1 MKSDNEL
8 RRDVERQLEWEPA
21 VDERRIGVSVLDGVV
36 TLTGDVPT
44 YAQQW
49 KAERT
54 VERVEGV
61 RGVVNELKVH
71 LATDV
76 SDTDVARAVVAA
88 LTGDITVPS
97 DRVKVKVNKGWVTLR
112 GEVNWNF
119 ERRAAERA
127 VRGVVGVRG
136 VSNLISVNAHVEPQN
151 VKSMIEET
159 FKREAALDAKSIVV
173 EVSGTEVTLRG
184 TVRSWLE
191 RHEAEKAAWAAPGVT
206 AVHNHIAVDTP
217 RTRSDARPCRNPS
230 PLGEARLPPST
241 RTRTR
246 SSWSSRPCPTPPS
259 IERCKPP
266 TTRLPPGGSHPWRS
280 EPGCS
285 PTRRG

>member
-8 RRDVERQLEWEPA
+8 RRDVERQLEWEPS

-44 YAQQW
+44 YAQRW

-61 RGVVNELKVH
+61 RGVVSELKVH
-71 LATDV
+71 LAADV
-76 SDTDVARAVVAA
+76 SDTDVARAAVDA
-88 LTGDITVPS
+88 LKGDITVPS
-97 DRVKVKVNKGWVTLR
+97 DRIKVKVDKGWVTLT
-112 GEVNWNF
+112 GEVNWDF

-159 FKREAALDAKSIVV
+159 FKREAALDAKSIEV

-184 TVRSWLE
+184 TVRSWIE

-206 AVHNHIAVDTP
+206 AVHNHIAVE
-217 RTRSDARPCRNPS
+217 S
-230 PLGEARLPPST
+230 PAYAV
-241 RTRTR
+241 
-246 SSWSSRPCPTPPS
+246 
-259 IERCKPP
+259 
-266 TTRLPPGGSHPWRS
+266 
-280 EPGCS
+280 
-285 PTRRG
+285 

>member
-8 RRDVERQLEWEPA
+8 RRDVERQLEWEPS

-44 YAQQW
+44 YAQRW

-61 RGVVNELKVH
+61 RGVVSELKVH
-71 LATDV
+71 LAADV
-76 SDTDVARAVVAA
+76 SDTDVARAAVDA
-88 LTGDITVPS
+88 LKGDITVPS
-97 DRVKVKVNKGWVTLR
+97 DRIKVKVDKGWVTLT
-112 GEVNWNF
+112 GEVNWDF

-127 VRGVVGVRG
+127 VRNVRGVRG
-136 VSNLISVNAHVEPQN
+136 VSNLINIKSPVEPQN

-159 FKREAALDAKSIVV
+159 FKREAALDARSIVV

-206 AVHNHIAVDTP
+206 AVHNHITVETPAYAV
-217 RTRSDARPCRNPS
+217 
-230 PLGEARLPPST
+230 
-241 RTRTR
+241 
-246 SSWSSRPCPTPPS
+246 
-259 IERCKPP
+259 
-266 TTRLPPGGSHPWRS
+266 
-280 EPGCS
+280 
-285 PTRRG
+285 

>member
-1 MKSDNEL
+1 
-8 RRDVERQLEWEPA
+8 
-21 VDERRIGVSVLDGVV
+21 
-36 TLTGDVPT
+36 
-44 YAQQW
+44 
-49 KAERT
+49 T

-71 LATDV
+71 LTTDV

-88 LTGDITVPS
+88 LTGDITVPY

-112 GEVNWNF
+112 GEVNWDF

-136 VSNLISVNAHVEPQN
+136 VSNLISVNAPVEPQN

-159 FKREAALDAKSIVV
+159 FKREAALDAMSIEV

-184 TVRSWLE
+184 TVRSWIE

-206 AVHNHIAVDTP
+206 AVHNHITVETP
-217 RTRSDARPCRNPS
+217 AY
-230 PLGEARLPPST
+230 AA
-241 RTRTR
+241 
-246 SSWSSRPCPTPPS
+246 
-259 IERCKPP
+259 
-266 TTRLPPGGSHPWRS
+266 
-280 EPGCS
+280 
-285 PTRRG
+285 

>member
-36 TLTGDVPT
+36 TLTGEVPT
-44 YAQQW
+44 YAQRW

-61 RGVVNELKVH
+61 RGVVSELKVH
-71 LATDV
+71 LAADV
-76 SDTDVARAVVAA
+76 SDTDVARAAVDA
-88 LTGDITVPS
+88 LKGDITVPS
-97 DRVKVKVNKGWVTLR
+97 DRIKVKVDKGWVTLT
-112 GEVNWNF
+112 GEVNWDF

-127 VRGVVGVRG
+127 VRNVRGVRG
-136 VSNLISVNAHVEPQN
+136 VSNLINIKSPVEPQN
-151 VKSMIEET
+151 VKSMIEES
-159 FKREAALDAKSIVV
+159 FKREAALDARSIVV

-206 AVHNHIAVDTP
+206 AVHNHITVETP
-217 RTRSDARPCRNPS
+217 AY
-230 PLGEARLPPST
+230 AA
-241 RTRTR
+241 
-246 SSWSSRPCPTPPS
+246 
-259 IERCKPP
+259 
-266 TTRLPPGGSHPWRS
+266 
-280 EPGCS
+280 
-285 PTRRG
+285 

>member
-1 MKSDNEL
+1 MTSDSE
-8 RRDVERQLEWEPA
+8 RRRGGERQLEWRPA

-112 GEVNWNF
+112 GEVNWDF

-127 VRGVVGVRG
+127 VRNVRGVRG
-136 VSNLISVNAHVEPQN
+136 VSNLINIKSPVEPQN

-159 FKREAALDAKSIVV
+159 FKREAALDARSIVV

-206 AVHNHIAVDTP
+206 AVHNHITVETP
-217 RTRSDARPCRNPS
+217 AY
-230 PLGEARLPPST
+230 AA
-241 RTRTR
+241 
-246 SSWSSRPCPTPPS
+246 
-259 IERCKPP
+259 
-266 TTRLPPGGSHPWRS
+266 
-280 EPGCS
+280 
-285 PTRRG
+285 